1 MTTALSFLPF
11 FNIKKRHY
19 IFPPV
24 IACNPFQSLPSST
37 TGGVVEMLLLVGT
50 PFFKFVF
57 SGSFKK
63 ELELCCSYN
72 FNPFH
77 RDYKGG
83 FPYRCWVETFSISN
97 FSAFFSLI
105 SQLPLQI
112 LNFLPS
118 VLYKCEGRR

>member
-1 MTTALSFLPF
+1 MFNLFFLTF
-11 FNIKKRHY
+11 FYLKERHY
-19 IFPPV
+19 TKTSIFPCKSASILTSYTP
-24 IACNPFQSLPSST
+24 T
-37 TGGVVEMLLLVGT
+37 GVVEMLLLVGT

-63 ELELCCSYN
+63 ELELCCS
-72 FNPFH
+72 FNLYPFL
-77 RDYKGG
+77 RDYEGG
-83 FPYRCWVETFSISN
+83 FHYRYWVDTFSISN